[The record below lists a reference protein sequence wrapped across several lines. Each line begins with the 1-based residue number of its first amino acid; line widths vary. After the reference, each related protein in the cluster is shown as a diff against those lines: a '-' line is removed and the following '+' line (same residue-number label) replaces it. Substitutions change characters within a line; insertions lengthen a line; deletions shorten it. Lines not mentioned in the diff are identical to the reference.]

1 MNEIYDNDNRF
12 SAMQTFF
19 NKYRTILIVSVMAF
33 IVAFGI
39 SFSLK
44 TISKINDEKAAIV
57 FNEWS
62 DFLSEGDVANAEKS
76 FDNLMTSFSKTGY
89 AKIALLDTATKEASE
104 GNTIEALE
112 KYTLL
117 VELTDGYGGNKIYN
131 KLARVN
137 SARLLA
143 SENELDKALL
153 LLEKYSSSTSNAF
166 IHELTGDI
174 LAKKDQSLLAKD
186 QYVKAEE
193 LYSDETSKSIVA
205 IKIANLK
212 WTT

>member
-19 NKYRTILIVSVMAF
+19 NKYRTLLISTVIAL

-44 TISKINDEKAAIV
+44 AVSKINDEKAAIV
-57 FNEWS
+57 FNEWA
-62 DFLSEGDVANAEKS
+62 DFLSRDDIANAEKS
-76 FDNLMTSFSKTGY
+76 FDNLMSSFSKTGY

-104 GNTIEALE
+104 GKTTEALD
-112 KYTLL
+112 KFTLL
-117 VELTDGYGGNKIYN
+117 IELTDGYGGNKIYN

-143 SENELDKALL
+143 SENELDKALS

-174 LAKKDQSLLAKD
+174 LAKKDQSLLATD
-186 QYVKAEE
+186 QYIRAEE

-212 WTT
+212 

>member
-12 SAMQTFF
+12 SAIQAFF
-19 NKYRTILIVSVMAF
+19 NKYKTILIASVIAF

-44 TISKINDEKAAIV
+44 TISKINDEKAAVI

-62 DFLSEGDVANAEKS
+62 DFLSQGDIANAEKS
-76 FDNLMTSFSKTGY
+76 FDNLMNSFSKTGY

-104 GNTIEALE
+104 GKITEALN
-112 KYTLL
+112 KFTLL
-117 VELTDGYGGNKIYN
+117 IELTEGYRGNKIYN

-143 SENELDKALL
+143 SEDELDKALS

-186 QYVKAEE
+186 QYIKAEE
-193 LYSDETSKSIVA
+193 LYGDETSKSIVA

-212 WTT
+212 

>member
-19 NKYRTILIVSVMAF
+19 NKYRTLLISTVIAL

-44 TISKINDEKAAIV
+44 AVSKINDEKAAIV
-57 FNEWS
+57 FNEWA
-62 DFLSEGDVANAEKS
+62 DFLSRDDTANAEKS
-76 FDNLMTSFSKTGY
+76 FDNLMSSFSKTGY
-89 AKIALLDTATKEASE
+89 AKIALLDSATKEASE
-104 GNTIEALE
+104 GKTTEALD
-112 KYTLL
+112 KFTLL
-117 VELTDGYGGNKIYN
+117 IELTDGYGGNKIYN

-143 SENELDKALL
+143 SENELDKALS

-186 QYVKAEE
+186 QYIRAEE

>member
-1 MNEIYDNDNRF
+1 M
-12 SAMQTFF
+12 S
-19 NKYRTILIVSVMAF
+19 
-33 IVAFGI
+33 
-39 SFSLK
+39 
-44 TISKINDEKAAIV
+44 
-57 FNEWS
+57 
-62 DFLSEGDVANAEKS
+62 
-76 FDNLMTSFSKTGY
+76 SFSKTGY

-104 GNTIEALE
+104 GKTTEALD
-112 KYTLL
+112 KFTLL
-117 VELTDGYGGNKIYN
+117 IELTDGYGGNKIYN

-143 SENELDKALL
+143 SENELDKALS

-174 LAKKDQSLLAKD
+174 LVKKDQSLLAKD
-186 QYVKAEE
+186 QYIRAEE

-212 WTT
+212 

>member
-19 NKYRTILIVSVMAF
+19 NKYRTLLISTVIAL

-44 TISKINDEKAAIV
+44 AVSKINDEKAAIV
-57 FNEWS
+57 FNEWA
-62 DFLSEGDVANAEKS
+62 DFLSRDDTANAEKS
-76 FDNLMTSFSKTGY
+76 FDNLMSSFSKTGY

-104 GNTIEALE
+104 GKTTEALD
-112 KYTLL
+112 KFTLL
-117 VELTDGYGGNKIYN
+117 IELTDGYGGNKIYN

-143 SENELDKALL
+143 SENELDKALS

-174 LAKKDQSLLAKD
+174 LVKKDQSLLAKD
-186 QYVKAEE
+186 QYIRAEE

>member
-19 NKYRTILIVSVMAF
+19 NKYRTLLISTVIALV
-33 IVAFGI
+33 VAFGI

-44 TISKINDEKAAIV
+44 AVSKINDEKAAIV
-57 FNEWS
+57 FNEWA
-62 DFLSEGDVANAEKS
+62 DFLSRDDIANAEKS
-76 FDNLMTSFSKTGY
+76 FDNLMSSFSKTGY

-104 GNTIEALE
+104 GKTTEALD
-112 KYTLL
+112 KFTLL
-117 VELTDGYGGNKIYN
+117 IELTDGYGGNKIYN

-143 SENELDKALL
+143 SENELDKALS

-174 LAKKDQSLLAKD
+174 LVKKDQSLLAKD
-186 QYVKAEE
+186 QYIRAEE

-212 WTT
+212 